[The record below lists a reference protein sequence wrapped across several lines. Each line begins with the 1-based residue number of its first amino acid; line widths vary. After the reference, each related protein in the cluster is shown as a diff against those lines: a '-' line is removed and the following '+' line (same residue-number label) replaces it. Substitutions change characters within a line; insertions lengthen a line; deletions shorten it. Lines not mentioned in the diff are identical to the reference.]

1 MSTTRGFAAK
11 HPTLVY
17 FAMTFAISW
26 GGALMAIDASGAP
39 PRRFFPASS
48 FRMRTSPFCWS
59 ASRWDYRPASSRNW
73 LDGLRHPDAETPFQH
88 PGNRIDRRRLVECV
102 APVTERLVEPRGI
115 GELTMPMFLTATAVG
130 VFVGYLTAVI
140 AVANR
145 KETSRQPLRSSAFL
159 RYLSISP
166 QCDQRS
172 TTESGLPRWRQ
183 DQAATPVT
191 PIGTAQRRRRGVRAP
206 RDPTRSRA
214 ATNQLR
220 PRRIQEQASATAHR
234 ATAPPRARHR
244 ASLRGRSYGTALPP
258 SLRASKVQ
266 RSQQRALRRVR

>member
-1 MSTTRGFAAK
+1 
-11 HPTLVY
+11 
-17 FAMTFAISW
+17 MTFAISW

-39 PRRFFPASS
+39 PPRFFPASS

-159 RYLSISP
+159 RYLY
-166 QCDQRS
+166 DQPSMRPTINHRIRIAALATRPGRDS
-172 TTESGLPRWRQ
+172 GNANRHSATE
-183 DQAATPVT
+183 A
-191 PIGTAQRRRRGVRAP
+191 
-206 RDPTRSRA
+206 TRSCTEHLVIPPGRVLQQ
-214 ATNQLR
+214 TN
-220 PRRIQEQASATAHR
+220 
-234 ATAPPRARHR
+234 
-244 ASLRGRSYGTALPP
+244 
-258 SLRASKVQ
+258 
-266 RSQQRALRRVR
+266 